1 MFLNSSQYSQK
12 ENNANKQKISS
23 IYLDQEGRNKDE
35 SGDFVHF
42 EKDSLAKSDED
53 KEKLLNRS
61 GRKEINS
68 NIQFEDSMK
77 LEHSQSQDIREYGM
91 DRAAKVP
98 PSLKKPK
105 FAFKQADTN
114 DSSLILKDIRDISI
128 SASAHSQPK
137 N

>member
-1 MFLNSSQYSQK
+1 
-12 ENNANKQKISS
+12 
-23 IYLDQEGRNKDE
+23 
-35 SGDFVHF
+35 
-42 EKDSLAKSDED
+42 
-53 KEKLLNRS
+53 
-61 GRKEINS
+61 
-68 NIQFEDSMK
+68 MK

-114 DSSLILKDIRDISI
+114 DSSLILKDIQDISI
-128 SASAHSQPK
+128 SARAHSQPK